1 MAQAEDRFTLDAG
14 AYEQMRNGN
23 RFTYN
28 TISLDYIENIIA
40 NLYSKSGIPVDRRRT
55 QIMTG
60 MGGLLQIY
68 KELEEKYKSIPFLT
82 TAADVGVVRGD
93 AMNLKFGYRFTGY
106 NSPIAGEI
114 EWIHNPAL
122 DNLSENRLTD
132 SFVGQ
137 FPIESYTYMIMDV
150 TDTATSNIAAR
161 TNDVKYRVDD
171 GFNDGANMVLIKP
184 QDFGGLY
191 WGYIVGTHSPLG
203 EAGMYGM
210 YSTSH
215 EDGYQ
220 IWMKSFASMWI
231 KDVTRTLI
239 IEKARPSFL
248 GLNYIKA
255 Y

>member
-1 MAQAEDRFTLDAG
+1 
-14 AYEQMRNGN
+14 
-23 RFTYN
+23 
-28 TISLDYIENIIA
+28 
-40 NLYSKSGIPVDRRRT
+40 
-55 QIMTG
+55 
-60 MGGLLQIY
+60 
-68 KELEEKYKSIPFLT
+68 
-82 TAADVGVVRGD
+82 
-93 AMNLKFGYRFTGY
+93 MNLKFGYRFTGY

-171 GFNDGANMVLIKP
+171 GFNDGA
-184 QDFGGLY
+184 
-191 WGYIVGTHSPLG
+191 
-203 EAGMYGM
+203 
-210 YSTSH
+210 
-215 EDGYQ
+215 
-220 IWMKSFASMWI
+220 
-231 KDVTRTLI
+231 TRTLI